1 MATITAANWASPP
14 TRPPL
19 IETLVSGVDR
29 YNPSNVGILED
40 YLYHQIRSQEY
51 DCLANLAI
59 LKLYQ
64 FNPDLYNPDVVINI
78 LIKALTSAP
87 FPDFSL
93 CISLL
98 DERPPSASA
107 SGSGA
112 GANPDEPDPLPQ
124 LLPVLSTLHALLQQ
138 CRFPRFWA
146 LYRSDE
152 VEALRDNYT
161 VECVGFEDAVR
172 DVAVRAVKAAFT
184 SISSERLG
192 SYLDLSG
199 DDLTAYVEKLGWS
212 IDASTGVVS
221 IPPNPDNQIESTV
234 VQENIQLPQLVKVI
248 THAAQTSLPV
258 VPAVN

>member
-1 MATITAANWASPP
+1 MTSASNWASPP

-29 YNPSNVGILED
+29 YNPSNVSILED
-40 YLYHQIRSQEY
+40 YLYHQIRSEEY

-87 FPDFSL
+87 FPDFNL
-93 CISLL
+93 CVSLL
-98 DERPPSASA
+98 DDRPAPP
-107 SGSGA
+107 
-112 GANPDEPDPLPQ
+112 ANQDEPDPLPA
-124 LLPVLSTLHALLQQ
+124 LLPTLTALHNLLQQ
-138 CRFPRFWA
+138 CRFPAFWA

-152 VEALRDNYT
+152 VEGLRDNYT
-161 VECVGFEDAVR
+161 VECVGFEGAVR
-172 DVAVRAVKAAFT
+172 QLAVRAVKAAFT
-184 SISSERLG
+184 SIGSERLG
-192 SYLDLSG
+192 TYLDLSG
-199 DDLTAYVEKLGWS
+199 ADLSAYVEKLGWTTNES
-212 IDASTGVVS
+212 GVVS

-234 VQENIQLPQLVKVI
+234 VQENIQLPQLTKVI
-248 THAAQTSLPV
+248 THAAQTSLPI

>member
-1 MATITAANWASPP
+1 MATTAASWASPP

-78 LIKALTSAP
+78 LIKALTSSP

-98 DERPPSASA
+98 DDRPTPPP
-107 SGSGA
+107 
-112 GANPDEPDPLPQ
+112 ANPDEPDPLPQ
-124 LLPVLSTLHALLQQ
+124 LLPVLSRLHALLQQ
-138 CRFPRFWA
+138 CRFPQFWA
-146 LYRSDE
+146 LYRSDA

-172 DVAVRAVKAAFT
+172 DVAIRAVKAAFT
-184 SISSERLG
+184 SIGSARLG

-199 DDLTAYVEKLGWS
+199 DELNAYVEKLGWT

-234 VQENIQLPQLVKVI
+234 VQENIQLPQLTKVI
-248 THAAQTSLPV
+248 AHAAQTSLPV
-258 VPAVN
+258 VSAVN